1 MNGTSRP
8 FAANE
13 LLEHLEIENA
23 KLRNEARE
31 LVLQIQALRYSTRL
45 RRGR

>member
-1 MNGTSRP
+1 MNGSP

-23 KLRNEARE
+23 KLRDEARE
-31 LVLQIQALRYSTRL
+31 LVLQIQALRHSTRL